1 MQNLVCGASAGES
14 DSDLKLGDRLIVL
27 DVRLTLVVAVC
38 QKLRGHLVQRETR
51 YEARQ
56 VLSDCSQLHL
66 SLVSL
71 LVIHG
76 KIRTL

>member
-1 MQNLVCGASAGES
+1 
-14 DSDLKLGDRLIVL
+14 
-27 DVRLTLVVAVC
+27 VC